1 MFKAIVGQSEDPLA
15 AEAVRDIVAQI
26 KTELPEGMLP
36 QAGIMYCSI
45 DMDHAEVL
53 SRLNDEFPAMDLI
66 GGTTD
71 GEFSSRLGFKN
82 DSVALM
88 VFVSDSVEIKAGAG
102 HNASKSSAAAGREAT
117 IAANDRLQKQKDH
130 AQVAIIVS
138 DPANAGVA
146 DFDKGIYDVLGEAF
160 PVFGGAAAAH
170 SKGRKT
176 FQFCNGQVFS
186 EGIAMLLFA
195 GPVTYSFGIKG
206 GHDPLSPKDKVTKAE
221 GNVLFRIGERRA
233 FDYFKHYIGEYDLF
247 MNYCLAVYPEDSE
260 QFFVRSAPFSDAEK
274 GTVTLNGNI
283 PKNASV
289 QIGTA
294 DKDRVIDSCHSSLVQ
309 AKNGFPGGNFAAA
322 LLFSCAGRKFI
333 MGSQIHK
340 ETAEVC
346 NQLPGT
352 PFAGFYCYGEFG
364 PLQRG
369 EGYLFHGTTFVT
381 VLIGE
386 SQS

>member
-1 MFKAIVGQSEDPLA
+1 MFKVIVGQSEDPMA
-15 AEAVRDIVAQI
+15 VEAVRDIAAQI
-26 KTELPEGMLP
+26 RAELPDGMLP
-36 QAGIMYCSI
+36 RAGILFCSI
-45 DMDHAEVL
+45 DMDHAELLL
-53 SRLNDEFPAMDLI
+53 SLNAEFPAMDLI

-82 DSVALM
+82 DSVTLM
-88 VFVSDSVEIKAGAG
+88 VYVSDSVEIKAGAG
-102 HNASKSSAAAGREAT
+102 HNAARSSAAAGCEAAL
-117 IAANDRLQKQKDH
+117 AANGRLQKQRGN
-130 AQVAIIVS
+130 AQFAIIVS

-195 GPVTYSFGIKG
+195 GPVAYSCGIKG
-206 GHDPLSPKDKVTKAE
+206 GHDPFSPKEKVTQAE
-221 GNVLFRIGERRA
+221 GNVLYRIGERRA
-233 FDYFKHYIGEYDLF
+233 FDYFQHYIGENDLF
-247 MNYCLAVYPEDSE
+247 MNYCLAVYPDDSE
-260 QFFVRSAPFSDAEK
+260 HFFVRSAPFSDAAK

-289 QIGTA
+289 RIGTA
-294 DKDRVIDSCHSSLVQ
+294 DKETLADSCHSSLLQ
-309 AKNGFPGGNFAAA
+309 AKQGFPGGDYAAA

-333 MGSQIHK
+333 MGSQINK
-340 ETAEVC
+340 ETAEVRD
-346 NQLPGT
+346 QLPHI

-364 PLQRG
+364 PLRRG